1 MYSLKFISGKYQGG
15 EFPLVPGR
23 QHIIGRSPELEL
35 ALVEDMVSRK
45 HAKLTVMDDGRITI
59 EDLGSS
65 NGTFVNGEQIS
76 RPTRLK
82 DGDRIL
88 IGTSILKVVNV
99 PGDAAGASSGL
110 STLKPGL
117 DTVAKVAAQRKTHL
131 TSVTGRIEELAVTDL
146 LQLFGTSRKN
156 GVLALRNDAGEEARI
171 YLRQGMIYYAQVGSS
186 PSCGPLKSF
195 RRILRWTSGDF
206 ELLPP
211 DTSRFPDE
219 IDAPTDQ
226 LLLGAHHEMD
236 EIHHLQ
242 DQLPLTTRIR
252 PVRPL
257 DKPLRSLN
265 AAQLDTFQTVYN
277 HIGTVQQALDN
288 SPNTDFE
295 TMQMLI
301 GLMESGYL
309 QKA

>member
-15 EFPLVPGR
+15 EFPLVPGK

-45 HAKLTVMDDGRITI
+45 HAKLTITDDGRITI

-76 RPTRLK
+76 RPVRLK

-88 IGTSILKVVNV
+88 IGTSILKVVRSD
-99 PGDAAGASSGL
+99 DATPRL
-110 STLKPGL
+110 STLKPSL
-117 DTVAKVAAQRKTHL
+117 ETVAKVASQRKTHL
-131 TSVTGRIEELAVTDL
+131 TSVTGRIEELAVSDL

-156 GVLALRNDAGEEARI
+156 GVLALRNDRGEEARI
-171 YLRQGMIYYAQVGSS
+171 YLRQGRIYYAQMGSA
-186 PSCGPLKSF
+186 PGCGPLKCF

-211 DTSRFPDE
+211 DTSSFPDE
-219 IDAPTDQ
+219 ILEPTDQ
-226 LLLGAHHEMD
+226 LLLEAHQELDEMD
-236 EIHHLQ
+236 HLQ
-242 DQLPLTTRIR
+242 ERLPLATKIR

-257 DKPLRSLN
+257 DKPLSALN
-265 AAQLDTFQTVYN
+265 TAQLDAFQVVYN
-277 HIGTVQQALDN
+277 HIGTVQQALD
-288 SPNTDFE
+288 SSAAADFE
-295 TMQMLI
+295 TLQQLI
-301 GLMESGYL
+301 SLMEAGYL
-309 QKA
+309 QRA